1 MYAMQCFLLSKS
13 LRDEIST
20 QVSVATPLSFGEAF
34 GTDKLF
40 FIKREN
46 LIKREFSK
54 EEAEAICKILLVN
67 QNAKDKLIWNWN
79 ADGNYWVRSG
89 YSVCFNRLTTWDL
102 IELHETLYGKRRV
115 CNNILPL
122 GCALNARIQGA
133 SFACLRCGNELED
146 IMHALH
152 ECPIAKSALA
162 LSRFSTQ
169 IYDGDVNSSF
179 FFIWA
184 LWNSRNASFFRNS
197 NNTNVRIVESVKN
210 CYKDFTEANVR
221 SKRTYGYSPCCQSR
235 SPNFNF
241 IKVNFDA
248 SFKASNNIGGVGVVL
263 RDIERFVVGVT
274 ALKLPIAANAATAE
288 AVAAVKAIETAIDMG
303 FSYVS
308 IEGDARV
315 ILKG

>member
-1 MYAMQCFLLSKS
+1 MLEKDLNSEYFNQLNNATEQMERPMGFELGNIEWRSLSTLSSLTIFMAEKEPFRMQNFAFLPKSSLVKPYCTNNPIVSMSIKCSLEIAITSLKALFEHVDFWTPTQLNSLALSPCTNFNEGS
-13 LRDEIST
+13 
-20 QVSVATPLSFGEAF
+20 
-34 GTDKLF
+34 
-40 FIKREN
+40 KREN

-79 ADGNYWVRSG
+79 ADGNYW
-89 YSVCFNRLTTWDL
+89 
-102 IELHETLYGKRRV
+102 
-115 CNNILPL
+115 
-122 GCALNARIQGA
+122 
-133 SFACLRCGNELED
+133 
-146 IMHALH
+146 
-152 ECPIAKSALA
+152 
-162 LSRFSTQ
+162 
-169 IYDGDVNSSF
+169 
-179 FFIWA
+179 
-184 LWNSRNASFFRNS
+184 RNASFFRNS

-210 CYKDFTEANVR
+210 CYKDFTESNVR
-221 SKRTYGYSPCCQSR
+221 SQRTYGYSPCCQSR

-288 AVAAVKAIETAIDMG
+288 AIAAVKAIETAIDMG